1 MSLGGPLIR
10 IFMILEPGCKI
21 FPEQVCRGSS
31 DSDLDLNLLIDNS
44 PIFAS
49 VASEDASSE
58 MSEVS
63 GVKPPEFCIFCQIL
77 TLLYSDTSS
86 DESAD
91 LSTFLETCLKWKF
104 QE

>member
-1 MSLGGPLIR
+1 
-10 IFMILEPGCKI
+10 MILDPGCKI
-21 FPEQVCRGSS
+21 FPGLVCLGSS
-31 DSDLDLNLLIDNS
+31 DSDVDLNLLIDNS

-91 LSTFLETCLKWKF
+91 L
-104 QE
+104 

>member
-1 MSLGGPLIR
+1 
-10 IFMILEPGCKI
+10 MILDPGCKI
-21 FPEQVCRGSS
+21 FPGLLICLGSS
-31 DSDLDLNLLIDNS
+31 DSDVDLNLLIDNS

-91 LSTFLETCLKWKF
+91 LSTFLETCLKQKF
-104 QE
+104 Q